1 MLEGLMTDF
10 EILYILE
17 SALNLAR
24 LRNKPMLAYLIT
36 MAMIEAGGFPDA
48 TNDNRPDRF

>member
-17 SALNLAR
+17 TALSLAR
-24 LRNKPMLAYLIT
+24 SRNRPMLAYLIT
-36 MAMIEAGGFPDA
+36 MAMIEASGMPDA
-48 TNDNRPDRF
+48 LNDNLPD